1 MRSVVN
7 RKNQSILITGIDIGS
22 TSIRIAVGQYVPK
35 KEQDPDLHILGMV
48 EVPSEGVQKGAI
60 TSIEETVS
68 SLSNALEQVERLT
81 GVMVEH
87 AWVGISGTH
96 ILSQKNK
103 GVVAVAKSD
112 GEISQEDVD
121 RVVEASK
128 TVSIP
133 LNYEILHVIPHSF
146 GVDGQIGIKDPVGM
160 TGIRLEV
167 DAQIIFGLTQHI
179 KHITKAVYR
188 TGIDIDD
195 LVLSIL
201 AAGDVVTTQRQKEL
215 GVAVVNIGG
224 STTSIVIYEEGDVS
238 HSAVLPIGADYI
250 TSDVAIGLRTSIDV
264 AERVKVEY
272 GHCVAKSIPKRER
285 INLSS
290 LGSPDDE
297 EISLHYV
304 AQIIQARVSEL
315 MQKIQYELRVVDRDG
330 RLPAGIVFTGGGAKI
345 NGLIDL
351 AKDELSLPAS
361 LGYPMYMS
369 GGQGKVHDISF
380 SSVLG
385 LVKWGSS
392 IYNGSRTKSPSRFTS
407 AGKVLK
413 SMQDVWKSLIP

>member
-1 MRSVVN
+1 MARRN
-7 RKNQSILITGIDIGS
+7 RQSQLITGIDIGS
-22 TSIRIAVGQYVPK
+22 TAIRIALAQYTPK
-35 KEQDPDLHILGMV
+35 ENAEPELHVLGMI
-48 EVPSEGVQKGAI
+48 EVPSEGVQKGMI
-60 TSIEETVS
+60 TSIEEAVS
-68 SLSNALEQVERLT
+68 SLSNGLEQIERLT
-81 GVMVEH
+81 GAMIEH
-87 AWVGISGTH
+87 AWIGVSGSH
-96 ILSQKNK
+96 ILSQRNK

-121 RVVEASK
+121 RVVEASR
-128 TVSIP
+128 TISVP

-146 GVDGQIGIKDPVGM
+146 GVDGQTGIKDPVGM

-179 KHITKAVYR
+179 KHTTKAVYR

-195 LVLSIL
+195 LVLSVL

-215 GVAVVNIGG
+215 GTVVVNIGG
-224 STTSIVIYEEGDVS
+224 STTSLIVYEDGDII
-238 HSAVLPIGADYI
+238 HTAVLPIGAGYI
-250 TSDVAIGLRTSIDV
+250 TNDIAIGLRTSIDV

-285 INLSS
+285 MNLSVV
-290 LGSPDDE
+290 GAHDDE
-297 EISLHYV
+297 EVSLHYV
-304 AQIIQARVSEL
+304 AQIVEARVGEIL
-315 MQKIQYELRVVDRDG
+315 QKIQKELQSVDRDG
-330 RLPAGIVFTGGGAKI
+330 RLPAGIIFTGGGAKI
-345 NGLIDL
+345 SGLIDL
-351 AKDELSLPAS
+351 AKKELGLPAS

-385 LVKWGSS
+385 LVKWGAS
-392 IYNGSRTKSPSRFTS
+392 IYENGNVRSGSRFSS

-413 SMQDVWKSLIP
+413 SMQDVWKSLMP